1 MGRAGYD
8 PRLQHSE
15 PIDMVVMNKRVW
27 GLQLQVIG
35 LAILLAAMAWQT
47 FFSDWFDKTST
58 EWQYFIQSEVNN
70 ATTLATLRVTR
81 AMAASA
87 PSGRAQDLQAAADA
101 ALRDLSTLTLERDE
115 RRARAER
122 RSLALKY
129 ARFALFVI
137 GALVLLA
144 GVVIAAPKA
153 ERA

>member
-1 MGRAGYD
+1 M
-8 PRLQHSE
+8 HNE
-15 PIDMVVMNKRVW
+15 PIDMAMMNKRVQ
-27 GLQLQVIG
+27 GLRLQVTG
-35 LAILLAAMAWQT
+35 LAILLTAMAWQT

-81 AMAASA
+81 AMAAST
-87 PSGRAQDLQAAADA
+87 PSGRALDLHAAADT
-101 ALRDLSTLTLERDE
+101 ALRELSTLTLERDE
-115 RRARAER
+115 RRARSER

-137 GALVLLA
+137 GAVVLLA
-144 GVVIAAPKA
+144 GVVIAAPKP